1 VLRPEDVVTADQL
14 VLFALQNGTR
24 KTAAETGL
32 ARDIGPN
39 AGAERLLRELVR
51 CGLREEHYRVA
62 AALVLALEE
71 EAS

>member
-1 VLRPEDVVTADQL
+1 VTADQL
-14 VLFALQNGTR
+14 ALFAAQNGNGR